1 MFFATPSVSATK
13 PEVYPSNE
21 KISELLTDE
30 EKKQLSYLGSMLH
43 REPTEEEA
51 EQQPRERN
59 TGKPADR
66 SGPGGPPDE
75 LSPETLSK
83 IQQQFDPYELAEE
96 RCADRYALQRL
107 RAWRIRGS
115 PFRRGS
121 T

>member
-1 MFFATPSVSATK
+1 VESVGCNVDVLVNAAASFSAT
-13 PEVYPSNE
+13 
-21 KISELLTDE
+21 I
-30 EKKQLSYLGSMLH
+30 Q
-43 REPTEEEA
+43 
-51 EQQPRERN
+51 QQPRERN

-83 IQQQFDPYELAEE
+83 IHQQFDPYELAEE

-115 PFRRGS
+115 

>member
-1 MFFATPSVSATK
+1 
-13 PEVYPSNE
+13 
-21 KISELLTDE
+21 
-30 EKKQLSYLGSMLH
+30 
-43 REPTEEEA
+43 
-51 EQQPRERN
+51 
-59 TGKPADR
+59 
-66 SGPGGPPDE
+66 
-75 LSPETLSK
+75 LSK